1 MKKNVFLYV
10 VIAVLAVA
18 LVGLGKRFIVVD
30 RHPHRRLA
38 EHLAGHPT
46 DGDRPGRM

>member
-18 LVGLGKRFIVVD
+18 LVGLGALNVRSLNKQQGRS
-30 RHPHRRLA
+30 
-38 EHLAGHPT
+38 AGCSLC
-46 DGDRPGRM
+46 G

>member
-18 LVGLGKRFIVVD
+18 LVGLGALLSLI
-30 RHPHRRLA
+30 HI
-38 EHLAGHPT
+38 
-46 DGDRPGRM
+46 

>member
-18 LVGLGKRFIVVD
+18 LVGLGALNVRSLNK
-30 RHPHRRLA
+30 L
-38 EHLAGHPT
+38 
-46 DGDRPGRM
+46 